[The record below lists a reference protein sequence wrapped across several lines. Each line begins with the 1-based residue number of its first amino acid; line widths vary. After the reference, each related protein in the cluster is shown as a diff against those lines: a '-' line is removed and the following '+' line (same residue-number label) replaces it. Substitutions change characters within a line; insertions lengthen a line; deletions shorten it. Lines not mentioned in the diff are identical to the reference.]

1 MVTIASNSSKNKKM
15 VFKDVRDLILS
26 EEIRQRELGE
36 TSCYTL
42 NTESSGRSNN
52 KNSNKNK
59 SKSRQSKFRYRK
71 KEISYWNWGKNGHL
85 KKDCRAPKKNN
96 GNVTEFANVV
106 EDTSDVLILSV
117 NSPVEFQ
124 ISDSR
129 APFHYTS
136 HHEIMENY
144 ISGDFKKVHL
154 VDDET
159 LQITGKG
166 DIQVKLLNGT
176 VWKLKDGIYSWS
188 KKKFNLSG
196 ST

>member
-1 MVTIASNSSKNKKM
+1 M

-85 KKDCRAPKKNN
+85 KKDCRAPKNNN
-96 GNVTEFANVV
+96 GNV
-106 EDTSDVLILSV
+106 
-117 NSPVEFQ
+117 
-124 ISDSR
+124 
-129 APFHYTS
+129 
-136 HHEIMENY
+136 
-144 ISGDFKKVHL
+144 K
-154 VDDET
+154 
-159 LQITGKG
+159 
-166 DIQVKLLNGT
+166 
-176 VWKLKDGIYSWS
+176 
-188 KKKFNLSG
+188 
-196 ST
+196 